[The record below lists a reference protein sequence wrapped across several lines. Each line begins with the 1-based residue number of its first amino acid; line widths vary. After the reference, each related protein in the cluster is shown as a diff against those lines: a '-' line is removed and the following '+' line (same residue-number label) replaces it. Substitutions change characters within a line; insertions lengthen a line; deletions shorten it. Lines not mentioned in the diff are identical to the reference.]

1 MIIGTRGSKLAILQT
16 EKVCER
22 LKEAGLEHE
31 LTIRTVRSLG
41 DAITDRGLYEMPE
54 KGVFVKKLDM
64 LLLEGKIDIAV
75 HSMKDIPLERDER
88 LETSAVLPRDSPY
101 DALVSTYRL
110 EQMPEGAVIGTS
122 SVRRKFQ
129 FLNYMDARQTN
140 VRIKD
145 IRGNVD
151 TRIEKFRKGEYD
163 GVILAEAGFE
173 RLGLDIDYERLDCDP
188 FVPSPNQ
195 GIIAVVTRKESK
207 ESKILSKIDDEST
220 RMEAE
225 VENEVLKVIGGG
237 CSLPVG
243 VHAHTHAHT
252 RGNESGDKIDLS
264 VYVHAG
270 AGGSRREDYIL
281 EKCVLSRYKDKDKS
295 KSKRLE
301 EARSFTQNL
310 ARRFLG
316 FSHPQNAENQ
326 GTGNDC

>member
-101 DALVSTYRL
+101 DALVSKYRL
-110 EQMPEGAVIGTS
+110 EQMPDNAVIGTS

-129 FLNYMDARQTN
+129 FLNYMGARETN

-151 TRIEKFRKGEYD
+151 TRIEKFRRGEYD

-173 RLGLDIDYERLDCDP
+173 RLRLDIDYERLDCDP

-207 ESKILSKIDDEST
+207 ESEILSKIGDEST
-220 RMEAE
+220 RIEAE

-243 VHAHTHAHT
+243 VHAHTY
-252 RGNESGDKIDLS
+252 GKEPGDKIDLS

-270 AGGSRREDYIL
+270 AGGSREDYIL
-281 EKCVLSRYKDKDKS
+281 EKCVLSGYKDKDKDKDKD
-295 KSKRLE
+295 KSLE
-301 EARSFTQNL
+301 EARNFTQNL

-316 FSHPQNAENQ
+316 FAQPQNAENK

>member
-31 LTIRTVRSLG
+31 LTIQTVRSLG

-101 DALVSTYRL
+101 DALVSKYRL
-110 EQMPEGAVIGTS
+110 DDMPENAVIGTS

-151 TRIEKFRKGEYD
+151 TRIEKFRRGEYD

-207 ESKILSKIDDEST
+207 ESEILSKIDDERT
-220 RMEAE
+220 RIEAE
-225 VENEVLKVIGGG
+225 VENEVLNVIGGG
-237 CSLPVG
+237 CSIPVG
-243 VHAHTHAHT
+243 VHAHT
-252 RGNESGDKIDLS
+252 RGKEPGDKIDLS
-264 VYVHAG
+264 VYVYAD
-270 AGGSRREDYIL
+270 AGGSREAYIL
-281 EKCVLSRYKDKDKS
+281 EKCVLSRYKDKDKD

-301 EARSFTQNL
+301 EARDFTQNL

-316 FSHPQNAENQ
+316 FAQPQNAENQ

>member
-64 LLLEGKIDIAV
+64 LLLAGKIDLAV

-101 DALVSTYRL
+101 DALVSKYRL
-110 EQMPEGAVIGTS
+110 EQMPENAVIGTS

-151 TRIEKFRKGEYD
+151 TRIEKFRRGEYD

-173 RLGLDIDYERLDCDP
+173 RLRLDIDYERLDCDP

-207 ESKILSKIDDEST
+207 ESEILSKIDDEST
-220 RMEAE
+220 RIEAE

-243 VHAHTHAHT
+243 VHAHT
-252 RGNESGDKIDLS
+252 RSNKESGDKIDLS
-264 VYVHAG
+264 VYVYVHAG
-270 AGGSRREDYIL
+270 AGGSREDYIL

-295 KSKRLE
+295 KCLE
-301 EARSFTQNL
+301 ETRNFTQNL

-316 FSHPQNAENQ
+316 FSQPQNAENQ
-326 GTGNDC
+326 GTGHDC